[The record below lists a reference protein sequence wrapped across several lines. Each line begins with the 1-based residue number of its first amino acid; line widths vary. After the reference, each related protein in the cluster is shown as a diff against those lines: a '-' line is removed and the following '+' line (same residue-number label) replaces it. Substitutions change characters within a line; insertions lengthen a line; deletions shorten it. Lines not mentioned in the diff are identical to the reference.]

1 MFNESRNCELEG
13 HSGGLSSQKNVD
25 AFKVCSSYEEPKRY
39 IELTYPK
46 GSQVIKVVT
55 ISCKTIYPQ

>member
-25 AFKVCSSYEEPKRY
+25 AFKDA
-39 IELTYPK
+39 T
-46 GSQVIKVVT
+46 VIGLNSFIVW
-55 ISCKTIYPQ
+55 KTI